1 MSKAELQDR
10 TKRLR
15 FEFESRRSFAVDDA
29 GRAIANQ
36 LVRADICWR
45 KLSRACRA
53 RSRAEFA
60 AKLGIVA
67 EEADETVY
75 WLELFATEI
84 SSEKKLSS
92 AKEANELP
100 PSSHRA
106 RSPRSNIKHQTS
118 NIIIMNI
125 GFVGV
130 GRMGA
135 NMARRL
141 KDRGFHVTAVYDT
154 NRAAATELASELG
167 CAAAQD
173 LSEVTAASDVIFTVV
188 TDDNAMRQ
196 IFGGH
201 GDNLL
206 VNARGKLFVNCATI
220 SPEVHVEIEK
230 LANKAGAQS
239 LEACMASSITQA
251 REGTLYL
258 MCGGNEDAFRKAE
271 PILKELAA
279 QIRFVGKAG
288 EAAKVKALVNMVMNI
303 NTAGLAEG
311 LGLGAALGLDL
322 TMLREVF
329 SQTGANSRVL
339 ETDGEDMQNR
349 EHSCFFSAAHA
360 AKDSG
365 IALELARN
373 LGLDLPL
380 ARATKEQYDRMIAE
394 GLGDLDKSGI
404 AELTFKD
411 RHKHSG
417 DRV

>member
-1 MSKAELQDR
+1 
-10 TKRLR
+10 
-15 FEFESRRSFAVDDA
+15 
-29 GRAIANQ
+29 
-36 LVRADICWR
+36 
-45 KLSRACRA
+45 
-53 RSRAEFA
+53 
-60 AKLGIVA
+60 
-67 EEADETVY
+67 
-75 WLELFATEI
+75 
-84 SSEKKLSS
+84 
-92 AKEANELP
+92 
-100 PSSHRA
+100 
-106 RSPRSNIKHQTS
+106 
-118 NIIIMNI
+118 
-125 GFVGV
+125 
-130 GRMGA
+130 MGA

-141 KDRGFHVTAVYDT
+141 KDRQFHITAVYDT
-154 NRAAATELASELG
+154 NRATATSFAAEVG

-173 LSEVTAASDVIFTVV
+173 LSEVTAESDVILTVV

-196 IFGGH
+196 IFGGT

-220 SPEVHVEIEK
+220 SPQVHVDVEK
-230 LANKAGAQS
+230 LAEKAGAQT
-239 LEACMASSITQA
+239 LEACMASSIPQA
-251 REGTLYL
+251 REGKLYL
-258 MCGGNEDAFRKAE
+258 MCGGKEEAFHKAN
-271 PILKELAA
+271 PILKELGSVV
-279 QIRFVGKAG
+279 RFIGKAG

-311 LGLGAALGLDL
+311 LALGAALGLDL

-365 IALELARN
+365 IALELGRS

-380 ARATKEQYDRMIAE
+380 SRATKELYDRMVAE
-394 GLGDLDKSGI
+394 GLGELDKSGI